1 MFKYLKAILYLLAP
15 RLAFSVTGILFP
27 DAFDSLFLV
36 YHVLMTIAFGLPFI
50 LLTYQKN
57 SCGTCFVFS

>member
-1 MFKYLKAILYLLAP
+1 MFKYLKEILYLLAP

-36 YHVLMTIAFGLPFI
+36 YHVLMTIAFWLAIYSLDLPE
-50 LLTYQKN
+50 K
-57 SCGTCFVFS
+57 

>member
-1 MFKYLKAILYLLAP
+1 LAP

-36 YHVLMTIAFGLPFI
+36 YHVLMTIAFWLAIYSLDLPE
-50 LLTYQKN
+50 K
-57 SCGTCFVFS
+57 